1 MMVNSSTDENEGAAA
16 GAAETGEGIPAVE
29 TEPGLD
35 LAGQVAALTAE
46 RDRIAAE
53 KAELYDRFVRRQ
65 AEFENFRKRVE
76 REKGEII
83 AVAGMELARQ
93 LLPILDDF
101 ERAIAHES
109 TDSEYAK
116 GIELIYQRLF
126 ETLQKA
132 GLEPIVTEGQKFDP
146 YVHHAMEMVET
157 DEVEDH
163 SILAELLRGYNFRG
177 KLLRP
182 AMVRVAVAPSSGK

>member
-1 MMVNSSTDENEGAAA
+1 MTVNSSTNEKEGTAA
-16 GAAETGEGIPAVE
+16 GAAETAAGVPVAE
-29 TEPGLD
+29 TESGQD
-35 LAGQVAALTAE
+35 LAGKVAALTAE

-76 REKGEII
+76 REKGELI
-83 AVAGMELARQ
+83 AGAGMELTRQ

-101 ERAIAHES
+101 ERAITHEIS
-109 TDSEYAK
+109 DAEYAK

-126 ETLQKA
+126 ETLTKA
-132 GLEPIVTEGQKFDP
+132 GLEPIATEGQKFDP

-163 SILAELLRGYNFRG
+163 TILAELLRGYNFRG

>member
-1 MMVNSSTDENEGAAA
+1 MIVNSSTDENEGAAG

-29 TEPGLD
+29 TEPGQD
-35 LAGQVAALTAE
+35 LAGQAAALTAE

-83 AVAGMELARQ
+83 AVAGMELTRQ

-109 TDSEYAK
+109 TDPEYAK